1 MTDRA
6 VVTGVG
12 VWTPLGT
19 DAAATWAAL
28 TARQTAVAPIRG
40 FDPGAFAVRVAAV
53 LAPLDED
60 ALGVQPREGR
70 ILGVP
75 GLALLGA
82 AREAARAAGLADAG
96 VAAERLAAFVAMGA
110 PDPNPDDL
118 APALVR
124 AGGTGGPDLPAFYGG
139 TYCEIDPL
147 WPLTM
152 LNNVGFSL
160 VAIHLAAKGEN
171 LVLAPGADAGVAAL
185 IEAAAAVRDG
195 RAAAAYAGGAS
206 EAVTPW
212 GLSRALRL
220 GLVGPDG
227 AAPGEGAG
235 CLVLEP
241 ADAVRPRRACPLAAV
256 AGWAERT
263 GDAEAA
269 ADALAAALAAAG
281 GGPVDAVFWNAAG
294 ALGREAVTR
303 VAPGALLVDHAPVW
317 GHAMAGSAAMD
328 AALAARAI
336 GTGDPLPGG
345 PPGPLRR
352 ALVVGHGAGGGYA
365 ALVLTRV
372 D

>member
-53 LAPLDED
+53 LTPPRED
-60 ALGVQPREGR
+60 ALGVHPREGR
-70 ILGVP
+70 ILGIP

-96 VAAERLAAFVAMGA
+96 VASERLAAFVAMGTR
-110 PDPNPDDL
+110 DPNPDDL

-139 TYCEIDPL
+139 TYREIDPL

-160 VAIHLAAKGEN
+160 VALHLGAKGEN
-171 LVLAPGADAGVAAL
+171 LVLAPGADVGVAAL

-195 RAAAAYAGGAS
+195 RVAAAL
-206 EAVTPW
+206 TPW

-241 ADAVRPRRACPLAAV
+241 ADAVRRRRARPLAAV
-256 AGWAERT
+256 AGWAART
-263 GDAEAA
+263 GDTEAA
-269 ADALAAALAAAG
+269 TDALAAALAAAG
-281 GGPVDAVFWNAAG
+281 GGPVDAVLWNAAG
-294 ALGREAVTR
+294 ARGREAAAR
-303 VAPGALLVDHAPVW
+303 VAPGAPLVDHAPVW
-317 GHAMAGSAAMD
+317 GHAMAGSAAVD

-336 GTGDPLPGG
+336 GNGDPLPGG
-345 PPGPLRR
+345 PAGPLRR

-365 ALVLTRV
+365 ALVLTTV

>member
-1 MTDRA
+1 
-6 VVTGVG
+6 
-12 VWTPLGT
+12 
-19 DAAATWAAL
+19 
-28 TARQTAVAPIRG
+28 
-40 FDPGAFAVRVAAV
+40 
-53 LAPLDED
+53 
-60 ALGVQPREGR
+60 
-70 ILGVP
+70 
-75 GLALLGA
+75 
-82 AREAARAAGLADAG
+82 
-96 VAAERLAAFVAMGA
+96 
-110 PDPNPDDL
+110 
-118 APALVR
+118 
-124 AGGTGGPDLPAFYGG
+124 
-139 TYCEIDPL
+139 
-147 WPLTM
+147 
-152 LNNVGFSL
+152 
-160 VAIHLAAKGEN
+160 
-171 LVLAPGADAGVAAL
+171 
-185 IEAAAAVRDG
+185 
-195 RAAAAYAGGAS
+195 
-206 EAVTPW
+206 
-212 GLSRALRL
+212 
-220 GLVGPDG
+220 VGPDG

-281 GGPVDAVFWNAAG
+281 GGPVDAVFWNAGG